1 MAQLVNLIFK
11 FKRNVNET
19 MVAHDEGFEEHVH
32 AMIRETRMA
41 VKLCM
46 TLYVVWWLET
56 SEAKWLF

>member
-1 MAQLVNLIFK
+1 
-11 FKRNVNET
+11 
-19 MVAHDEGFEEHVH
+19 MVAHDEGFEEHFH